1 MKTEVDETRVLKVT
15 EELKEMI
22 HMISGM
28 EKEEMDADRKLISFG
43 LDSILLLT
51 LSKQLTSK
59 YRIQIPLDVF
69 FTTLNTLHLI
79 AEYIADNVA
88 AQSVAEELQEE
99 ELQEEEIQEEEI
111 REKEIREKEIWK
123 EADSGL
129 YKTGLLPEE
138 MNAAKDIT
146 LNSDGKVDIGMLI
159 KVFDNQYEIITTQN
173 EILKV
178 IAGASA
184 AKNKSVKPKEPDQKG
199 PEAGKKT
206 APIAGDYYIPYRKLE
221 LGKENG
227 VNELQLKYIKNI
239 EKRLNVLTRN
249 SKDTTQKNRGVYASN
264 RNSAGFRPLY
274 KEMLY
279 QIIAE
284 EGRGSKLI
292 DIDGNEMLD
301 LTMGFGVLLFGHCPE
316 IVREALRN
324 EIEKGMPVGPMGR
337 LTGQVAQHIS
347 DLTGASRV
355 FFCNSGTEADMFAVR
370 IARAVTKKNKVV
382 CFKGAFHGTY
392 DGLLG
397 IPTYSGDP
405 DNTTIS
411 VAPGITDN
419 AVRDLILLDYNREDS
434 LKYIEEHSDIIAA
447 VITEPVQSR
456 RPDIQPKEFLKK
468 LRKVTQENDIALIFD
483 EIITG
488 FRIAAGGAQEYFDV
502 EADIVTYGKVIGG
515 GMPIG
520 VLAGKRKYLD
530 SIDGGMWNF
539 GDDSVPPC
547 EDSRTFVAGTF
558 CHHPM
563 AMAAC
568 NAVLEFIKENKANIY
583 DSLNQKT
590 SEFVNELNQFFDRE
604 KVAIHIHHFGS
615 LFRFNINLEKEIFYY
630 GLLEK
635 GIYIWE
641 GRNCFLSTEHS
652 QKDLDYITDAVKKTV
667 YEMKEAGFLE

>member
-1 MKTEVDETRVLKVT
+1 MHWYEGGRFLMRTTEVDEIRILKIT
-15 EELKEMI
+15 EELKEII

-28 EKEEMDADRKLISFG
+28 EKDEMDADRKLISFG

-59 YRIQIPLDVF
+59 YQIQIPLDIF

-79 AEYIADNVA
+79 AEYITENVV
-88 AQSVAEELQEE
+88 S
-99 ELQEEEIQEEEI
+99 
-111 REKEIREKEIWK
+111 KEINEDTQEDMSERVHSAELLSEDIDSANEILFNS
-123 EADSGL
+123 SG
-129 YKTGLLPEE
+129 E
-138 MNAAKDIT
+138 
-146 LNSDGKVDIGMLI
+146 VDFGMII

-173 EILKV
+173 EILKAM
-178 IAGASA
+178 AGTSSTKF
-184 AKNKSVKPKEPDQKG
+184 KNDKPQDVDLKKSKMKPEVVQNK
-199 PEAGKKT
+199 
-206 APIAGDYYIPYRKLE
+206 AGDYYVPYRKLE
-221 LGKENG
+221 LNKESNI
-227 VNELQLKYIKNI
+227 NELQIEYIKNI
-239 EKRLNVLTRN
+239 EKKLNTLTIN
-249 SKDTTQKNRGVYASN
+249 SKDKTQKDRSVYASN

-284 EGRGSKLI
+284 EGRGAKI
-292 DIDGNEMLD
+292 KDIDGNEMID
-301 LTMGFGVLLFGHCPE
+301 LTMGFGVLMFGHCPN
-316 IVREALRN
+316 IVKEALN
-324 EIEKGMPVGPMGR
+324 YELEKGMPVGPMGR
-337 LTGQVAQHIS
+337 LSGKVAQKIS
-347 DLTGASRV
+347 DLTGVQRV

-370 IARAVTKKNKVV
+370 VARAVTKKNKII

-397 IPTYSGDP
+397 IPTYSGDI
-405 DNTTIS
+405 DNSTIS

-419 AVRDLILLDYNREDS
+419 AVRDLIVLDFNSEDS
-434 LKYIEEHSDIIAA
+434 LKYIKEHSNIIAA

-456 RPDIQPKEFLKK
+456 RPEIQPKEFLKK
-468 LRKVTQENDIALIFD
+468 LRTVTQENDIALIFD

-488 FRIAAGGAQEYFDV
+488 FRIASGGAQEYFGI

-530 SIDGGMWNF
+530 SIDGGMWKF
-539 GDDSVPPC
+539 GDDSVPPY
-547 EDSRTFVAGTF
+547 DDKRTFVAGTF

-568 NAVLEFIKENKANIY
+568 NAILTYIEENKGNIY
-583 DSLNQKT
+583 ESLNQKT
-590 SEFVNELNQFFDRE
+590 SKFVEELNEFFDRE
-604 KVAIHIHHFGS
+604 RVSIHINHFGS
-615 LFRFNINLEKEIFYY
+615 LFRFNVNLEKEIFYY

-641 GRNCFLSTEHS
+641 GRNCFLSTEHTE
-652 QKDLDYITDAVKKTV
+652 KDLDYVIDAVKRTV
-667 YEMKEAGFLE
+667 YEMREAGFFE